1 MVEQEDSRGSRST
14 ESYCWFTLDD
24 RLKTRESKRVD
35 ATENEEI
42 EETETWMDMVIR
54 QRSMAEEKQA
64 LATRLSLLD
73 DWNRLKRRVNNY
85 LLRIP
90 FLTDAFYAIGL

>member
-1 MVEQEDSRGSRST
+1 MIEQDDSRGSRST
-14 ESYCWFTLDD
+14 ESYCWTTLDD
-24 RLKTRESKRVD
+24 RLKTRESKRMD

-54 QRSMAEEKQA
+54 RRSMAEEKQA

-73 DWNRLKRRVNNY
+73 DWNKLKRRVNNY

-90 FLTDAFYAIGL
+90 FLTGAFYAIGL

>member
-1 MVEQEDSRGSRST
+1 MVEQEDSRGSRLT
-14 ESYCWFTLDD
+14 ESYCWITLDD
-24 RLKTRESKRVD
+24 RLKTRESKQVD

-42 EETETWMDMVIR
+42 EGTDTWMDMVIR
-54 QRSMAEEKQA
+54 RRSMAEEKQA
-64 LATRLSLLD
+64 LAARLSLLD
-73 DWNRLKRRVNNY
+73 DWNKLKRRVNNY